1 MQQAENG
8 TAEKLAVTL
17 QEGGIVLRPFTEK
30 DVPEVAAACRDP
42 EIARWIPVP
51 VPYSEDDARTYIAT
65 AREARAIVDAH
76 TGELLGS
83 IGWRVVDQGN
93 VQIGYWVKRDAWG
106 RGVATTALKLLSR
119 WALAE
124 LGVERV
130 QLLAEP
136 GNRASCR
143 VAEKAGFAAE
153 GTLRRYLDVR
163 GERRDGI
170 MFALVPEDR

>member
-1 MQQAENG
+1 
-8 TAEKLAVTL
+8 VRL
-17 QEGGIVLRPFTEK
+17 QEDGIALRPFGEE
-30 DVPEVAAACRDP
+30 DVAPVAEACRDP

-51 VPYSEDDARTYIAT
+51 VPYTEDDAREYIAT
-65 AREARAIVDAH
+65 VRESRAIVDAG

-106 RGVATTALKLLSR
+106 KGVATAALKLLSR
-119 WALAE
+119 WALEE
-124 LGVERV
+124 LGAERV

-136 GNRASCR
+136 ENHASRR
-143 VAEKAGFAAE
+143 VAEKAGFTAE

-170 MFALVPEDR
+170 MFALMPGDH